1 MRKLF
6 LAMIL
11 MHCLIVPASAS
22 EITAPLVPHAG
33 QDMMPEETGDFG
45 NGILQIF
52 QKAVRAL
59 QPDFRK
65 SIRSCTE
72 ILFAALLLSV
82 VTLLIKD
89 YGKGTA
95 VIASVVI
102 LVLTFRDTDTLI
114 GLSAETVREICEY
127 GKLLCLAMTTA
138 LAAQG
143 AVTSSASLY
152 AGTSLF
158 TALLGSLISRLY
170 VPLVYFFLLFSAASN
185 ALGEEY
191 LRKLADSIKGFLSW
205 LLKTLLIVFT
215 TYMSITGVVA
225 GTTDTAALK
234 AAKVTISTAVPVV
247 GGILS
252 DASEAVL
259 VSMQLMKNAAGIY
272 GILAALAVFLSPFL
286 KVGVQ
291 YLALKLSASLCGIFA
306 SKNICVLL
314 SDIASAMGLLLAMLA
329 AACTMV
335 LVSTVCFLRGAG

>member
-1 MRKLF
+1 ML
-6 LAMIL
+6 LV
-11 MHCLIVPASAS
+11 HCLVIPAAAS
-22 EITAPLVPHAG
+22 EITAPTVPRSG
-33 QDMMPEETGDFG
+33 QEMMPEETGDFG
-45 NGILQIF
+45 NGIFQIL
-52 QKAVRAL
+52 QKAIYVL

-65 SIRSCTE
+65 SVQSCME

-82 VTLLIKD
+82 VSLLVKGS
-89 YGKGTA
+89 GKCTS
-95 VIASVVI
+95 VIAAVVI
-102 LVLTFRDTDTLI
+102 LLLTFQNTDTLI
-114 GLSAETVREICEY
+114 ALSSETVRDICEY
-127 GKLLCLAMTTA
+127 GKLLCLTMTTA

-143 AVTSSASLY
+143 AITVSASLY

-158 TALLGSLISRLY
+158 TALLGTLIFGLF
-170 VPLVYFFLLFSAASN
+170 VPMVYFFLLFSAASS
-185 ALGEEY
+185 ALGEEF

-215 TYMSITGVVA
+215 TYMSITGVVS
-225 GTTDTAALK
+225 GTADAAALK

-272 GILAALAVFLSPFL
+272 GILAALAVFIGPFL

-291 YLALKLSASLCGIFA
+291 YLALKLSAALTGIFA
-306 SKNICVLL
+306 SKSICALL
-314 SDIASAMGLLLAMLA
+314 NDIASAMGLLLAMLA

-335 LVSTVCFLRGAG
+335 LVSTVCYLRGAA

>member
-1 MRKLF
+1 ML
-6 LAMIL
+6 LAHYLVI
-11 MHCLIVPASAS
+11 PAAAS
-22 EITAPLVPHAG
+22 EITAPAVPRSG
-33 QDMMPEETGDFG
+33 LEMMPEETGDFG
-45 NGILQIF
+45 NGVIQILQ
-52 QKAVRAL
+52 KAIQAL
-59 QPDFRK
+59 QPDLRK
-65 SIRSCTE
+65 SIQSCME

-82 VTLLIKD
+82 VPLLVKGS
-89 YGKGTA
+89 GKCTS
-95 VIASVVI
+95 VIAAVVI
-102 LVLTFRDTDTLI
+102 LLLTFQNTDTLI
-114 GLSAETVREICEY
+114 GLSSGTVREICEY

-143 AVTSSASLY
+143 AVTASASLY

-158 TALLGSLISRLY
+158 TALLGDLISSFY
-170 VPLVYFFLLFSAASN
+170 IPMVYFFLLFSAGNS

-191 LRKLADSIKGFLSW
+191 LKKLADSIKNFLSW

-215 TYMSITGVVA
+215 TYMSITGVVT

-234 AAKVTISTAVPVV
+234 AAKVTISTAVPIV

-272 GILAALAVFLSPFL
+272 GILAVLAVFISPFL

-291 YLALKLSASLCGIFA
+291 YLALKLSAALCSIFA
-306 SKNICVLL
+306 SKNICCLL
-314 SDIASAMGLLLAMLA
+314 NDVAAAMGLLLAMLA

-335 LVSTVCFLRGAG
+335 LVSTVCFLRGAS

>member
-1 MRKLF
+1 
-6 LAMIL
+6 MIL
-11 MHCLIVPASAS
+11 MHCLIVPAAAS
-22 EITAPLVPHAG
+22 EITAPIVPHAG

-45 NGILQIF
+45 KGCFQILQN
-52 QKAVRAL
+52 AVHAL
-59 QPDFRK
+59 QPDFQK
-65 SIRSCTE
+65 SVRSCME

-82 VTLLIKD
+82 ITLLIKGS
-89 YGKGTA
+89 GKGTS
-95 VIASVVI
+95 VIAAVVI
-102 LVLTFRDTDTLI
+102 LLLTFQNTDTLI
-114 GLSAETVREICEY
+114 GLSSETVREICEY

-143 AVTSSASLY
+143 AITASASLY
-152 AGTSLF
+152 AGTTLF
-158 TALLGSLISRLY
+158 TALLGALISRFY
-170 VPLVYFFLLFSAASN
+170 VPLVYFFLLFSAANS

-215 TYMSITGVVA
+215 TYMSLTGVVA

-272 GILAALAVFLSPFL
+272 GILAALAVFIGPFL

-291 YLALKLSASLCGIFA
+291 YLVLKLSAALCSIFA
-306 SKNICVLL
+306 AKNICVLL

-335 LVSTVCFLRGAG
+335 LVSTVCFLRGAA